1 MKRLDV
7 DVSLWGQLNE
17 HVGNFCFYHF
27 LNHSVCLLQYYYS
40 ADQKPSPECM
50 SEEKKKIGPLSGLP
64 RNSVD
69 KIQG

>member
-40 ADQKPSPECM
+40 ADQKPM
-50 SEEKKKIGPLSGLP
+50 SIGICS
-64 RNSVD
+64 NEAT
-69 KIQG
+69 